1 MQKEKDENVVREK
14 KKQMLRLLCE
24 LFVVGFVILPDRL
37 FECIKDI
44 IIQKDRAAIAESIHT
59 AVMFS
64 QYFGFEILRR
74 KNRKL
79 YKLYNKYDD
88 LVDIF

>member
-1 MQKEKDENVVREK
+1 M
-14 KKQMLRLLCE
+14 
-24 LFVVGFVILPDRL
+24 
-37 FECIKDI
+37 IKMYFK
-44 IIQKDRAAIAESIHT
+44 IIQRDRAAIADSIHI
-59 AVMFS
+59 ALMFS
-64 QYFGFEILRR
+64 QHFGFEILRR